1 MIYLYFEGNDLDNLE
16 ISDLIDVPGGK
27 LIIMI
32 KDRRKSKVK
41 ISFEDEYEKALM
53 MERNKQLNR
62 FSSIYFKKVELNTVI
77 DEK

>member
-1 MIYLYFEGNDLDNLE
+1 MENLANLE

-41 ISFEDEYEKALM
+41 ISFDNEYEKALTI
-53 MERNKQLNR
+53 ERNKQLNQ
-62 FSSIYFKKVELNTVI
+62 FSSIYFKRVELNTVI
-77 DEK
+77 NEK